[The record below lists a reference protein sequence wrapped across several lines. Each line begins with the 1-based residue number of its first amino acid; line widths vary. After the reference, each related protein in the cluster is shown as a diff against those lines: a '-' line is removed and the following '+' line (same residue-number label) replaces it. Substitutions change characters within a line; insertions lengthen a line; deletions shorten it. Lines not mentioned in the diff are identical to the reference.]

1 MTYPMVLLCC
11 YVYISCYNQY
21 QNHESHTL
29 KNTEFINY
37 IKKKKKNLSVEYVT
51 SLGNTPQNE
60 GIEIVCS
67 VYENF
72 CKDNTLPARNA

>member
-1 MTYPMVLLCC
+1 MVLLCC

-21 QNHESHTL
+21 QHHESHTL

-37 IKKKKKNLSVEYVT
+37 IKKKKKEYVT

-72 CKDNTLPARNA
+72 CKDNTLLARNA